1 MPKGKADIVYLPA
14 RGMVCCGLVTAA
26 VYAPLL
32 GCVGP
37 TSRTAL
43 FAGLHD
49 DLSQGSDLN

>member
-1 MPKGKADIVYLPA
+1 MPRGKADIVYLPA
-14 RGMVCCGLVTAA
+14 RGIVCCGLVTAA
-26 VYAPLL
+26 VHAPLL